1 METSRKKTPIQIF
14 DLIIAL
20 TLVNVTA
27 IAVAGLAENVIEKL
41 PIRDRH
47 KIYILLIW
55 VVIVLALTVWFLYS
69 RIKNNEIDAKDLL

>member
-1 METSRKKTPIQIF
+1 METSPKKTPIQIF

-47 KIYILLIW
+47 KVYILLIW

-69 RIKNNEIDAKDLL
+69 RIKNNEIKAKDLL